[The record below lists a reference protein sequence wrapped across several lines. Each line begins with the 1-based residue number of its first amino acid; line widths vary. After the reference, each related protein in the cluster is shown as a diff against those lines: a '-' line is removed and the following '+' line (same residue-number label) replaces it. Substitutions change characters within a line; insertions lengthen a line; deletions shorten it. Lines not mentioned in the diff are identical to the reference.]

1 MGRCDVSNEAA
12 FHKPSVWTL
21 LMRRLVPGTGA
32 GIFFE
37 DGTVPTG
44 ASNFCAMP
52 AASAGMLNCDGCV
65 VDTITNSF
73 AGPWCYCRDKNSGFA
88 SYCKAPK
95 NKPVRP
101 PCPSRP
107 APPNRFSCVKM
118 GGHA

>member
-1 MGRCDVSNEAA
+1 
-12 FHKPSVWTL
+12 
-21 LMRRLVPGTGA
+21 MRRLVPGTGA

-101 PCPSRP
+101 PCPTRP